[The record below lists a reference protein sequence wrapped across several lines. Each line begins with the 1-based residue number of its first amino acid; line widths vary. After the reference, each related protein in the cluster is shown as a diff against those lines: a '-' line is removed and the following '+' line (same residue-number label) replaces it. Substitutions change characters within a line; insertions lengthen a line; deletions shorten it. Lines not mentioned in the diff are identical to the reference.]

1 VDGGSRAL
9 ARLAVENND
18 AQGVNK
24 ATGRVCVLNILHTQG
39 ALDAHAAKLSPLL
52 ARRRA
57 ALLFATQPQC
67 MAEHQH
73 HSVSSAAAAETSAK
87 LIVGMRELSLK
98 FHTYSE
104 RSHKSGAAELISDRV
119 TGNNF
124 ERAAAGVN
132 QGPKQL
138 SAH

>member
-1 VDGGSRAL
+1 VDERTVAR

-57 ALLFATQPQC
+57 ALLFATP
-67 MAEHQH
+67 HQH
-73 HSVSSAAAAETSAK
+73 GSSTAAASALYAETSAK

-98 FHTYSE
+98 FHTYPE

-124 ERAAAGVN
+124 ERAVA
-132 QGPKQL
+132 
-138 SAH
+138 

>member
-1 VDGGSRAL
+1 MLMLQNYRHYWHD
-9 ARLAVENND
+9 
-18 AQGVNK
+18 
-24 ATGRVCVLNILHTQG
+24 
-39 ALDAHAAKLSPLL
+39 
-52 ARRRA
+52 A
-57 ALLFATQPQC
+57 ALLYYL
-67 MAEHQH
+67 QH
-73 HSVSSAAAAETSAK
+73 RRSAWQSISTTAAAETSAK